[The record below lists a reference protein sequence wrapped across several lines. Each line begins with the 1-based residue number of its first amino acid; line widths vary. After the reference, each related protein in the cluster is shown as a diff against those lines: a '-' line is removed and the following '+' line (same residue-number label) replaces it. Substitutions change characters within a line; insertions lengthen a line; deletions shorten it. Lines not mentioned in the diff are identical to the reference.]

1 MFFPR
6 SAFLTLIGN
15 NPLLAMKML
24 SDLSHKLRQFSTQ
37 IENLSLKEI
46 PARLA
51 SYLLYLAG
59 EQSRTD
65 QVELNISK
73 GQLASLIGTIPE
85 TLSRIFAKLSTQG
98 LIKVEG
104 RRIFLLDPGG
114 CKNCQRRAKLPDSF
128 SKAWLS

>member
-6 SAFLTLIGN
+6 AAFLALIGK

-46 PARLA
+46 PSRLA
-51 SYLLYLAG
+51 SYLLYLAS
-59 EQSRTD
+59 EQSRPD

-98 LIKVEG
+98 LIKVER
-104 RRIFLLDPGG
+104 RRISVANRPAL
-114 CKNCQRRAKLPDSF
+114 KQMAQARV
-128 SKAWLS
+128 